1 MSFLPKL
8 QDKDNGIITR
18 SDLKRPQVKIIYYI
32 LFTIC
37 LIITVVSIAP
47 PIWVLLSSFK
57 DIKEFTLEP
66 TLIPKEFDFN
76 KFIKTWNDL
85 KFFKFYV
92 NSFYSVAGSVVCA
105 IIFNGLLAFALSI
118 IKPKGSRF
126 VYALVMGS
134 LMVPATTS
142 IVPLFININKL
153 GLSGTFYPL
162 WLSIGANA
170 FYVVLYKQFFDTLPK
185 SIIEAARIDGCS
197 NLQIFTRIVM
207 PLSKPITMVV
217 AMYAVNYAWSDF
229 LLPYLVLN
237 NTGLETVMVRL
248 FQFRNGKTADV
259 DILRAIVFAI
269 IPPIILFTAFQKQI
283 TQGSTHSGVKG

>member
-1 MSFLPKL
+1 MPSLK
-8 QDKDNGIITR
+8 DKNFGIITH
-18 SDLKRPQVKIIYYI
+18 SDLKQPQVRVLYYI
-32 LFTIC
+32 LFAVCIF
-37 LIITVVSIAP
+37 ITLVSIAP
-47 PIWVLLSSFK
+47 PLWILLSSFK

-66 TLIPKEFDFN
+66 SIIPKEFDFG
-76 KFIKTWNDL
+76 KFVKTWNSL
-85 KFFKFYV
+85 KFYKFYI
-92 NSFYSVAGSVVCA
+92 NSFYVVAGSVVCA
-105 IIFNGLLAFALSI
+105 IVFNGLLAFALSI
-118 IKPKGSRF
+118 IRPKGSKF
-126 VYALVMGS
+126 IYALVLGS

-162 WLSIGANA
+162 WFSIGANA
-170 FYVVLYKQFFDTLPK
+170 FYVVLYKQFFDSLPK

-197 NLQIFTRIVM
+197 NLQLFTRIVM

-237 NTGLETVMVRL
+237 NSGLETVMVRL

-269 IPPIILFTAFQKQI
+269 IPPIILFTAFQRQI
-283 TQGSTHSGVKG
+283 TQNSTHSGIKG

>member
-1 MSFLPKL
+1 MSKL
-8 QDKDNGIITR
+8 QNKDNGIITR
-18 SDLKRPQVKIIYYI
+18 SDLKRPQVRILYYA

-37 LIITVVSIAP
+37 LIITIISIAP
-47 PIWVLLSSFK
+47 PLWVLLSSFK
-57 DIKEFTLEP
+57 DIKEFTIEP
-66 TLIPKEFDFN
+66 TILPKEYDLN
-76 KFIKTWNDL
+76 RFIKTWNDL

-105 IIFNGLLAFALSI
+105 IVFNGLLAFALSI
-118 IKPKGSRF
+118 IKPKGSKF
-126 VYALVMGS
+126 IYALVLGS

-162 WLSIGANA
+162 WFSIGANA

-185 SIIEAARIDGCS
+185 SIIEAARIDGCN

-237 NTGLETVMVRL
+237 NSGLETVMVRL

-283 TQGSTHSGVKG
+283 TQSNTHSGVKG

>member
-1 MSFLPKL
+1 LSKL
-8 QDKDNGIITR
+8 QNKDNGIITR
-18 SDLKRPQVKIIYYI
+18 SDLKRPQVRILYYA

-37 LIITVVSIAP
+37 LIITIISIAP
-47 PIWVLLSSFK
+47 PLWVLLSSFK
-57 DIKEFTLEP
+57 DIKEFTIEP
-66 TLIPKEFDFN
+66 TILPKEYDLN
-76 KFIKTWNDL
+76 RFIKTWNDL

-105 IIFNGLLAFALSI
+105 IVFNGLLAFALSI
-118 IKPKGSRF
+118 IKPKGSKF
-126 VYALVMGS
+126 IYALVLGS

-162 WLSIGANA
+162 WFSIGANA

-185 SIIEAARIDGCS
+185 SIIEAARIDGCN

-237 NTGLETVMVRL
+237 NSGLETVMVRL

-283 TQGSTHSGVKG
+283 TQSNTHSGVKG

>member
-1 MSFLPKL
+1 MSRL

-18 SDLKRPQVKIIYYI
+18 SDLKSPRVKIIYYI
-32 LFTIC
+32 LFVIC
-37 LIITVVSIAP
+37 LIITIISIAP

-57 DIKEFTLEP
+57 DIKEFTIEP
-66 TLIPKEFDFN
+66 TILPKEFDFN
-76 KFIKTWNDL
+76 KFIKTWNNL
-85 KFFKFYV
+85 KFFKYYV

-105 IIFNGLLAFALSI
+105 IVFNGLLAFALSI
-118 IKPKGSRF
+118 LKPKGSKF
-126 VYALVMGS
+126 VYALVLGS

-142 IVPLFININKL
+142 IVPLFMNINKL

-162 WLSIGANA
+162 WFSIGANA

-237 NTGLETVMVRL
+237 NSGLETVMVRL
-248 FQFRNGKTADV
+248 FEFRNGKTADV

-269 IPPIILFTAFQKQI
+269 IPPIILFIAFTKQI
-283 TQGSTHSGVKG
+283 TQSSTHSGIKG

>member
-1 MSFLPKL
+1 MAKL
-8 QDKDNGIITR
+8 QNKDNGIIAR
-18 SDLKRPQVKIIYYI
+18 SDLKRPQVRLLYYA
-32 LFTIC
+32 LFVIC
-37 LIITVVSIAP
+37 LIVTVISIAP
-47 PIWVLLSSFK
+47 PIWILLSSFK
-57 DIKEFTLEP
+57 DIKEFTIEP
-66 TLIPKEFDFN
+66 SIIPREFDFSR
-76 KFIKTWNDL
+76 FVKTWNDL

-105 IIFNGLLAFALSI
+105 IVFNGLLAFALSI
-118 IKPKGSRF
+118 IRPKGSKF
-126 VYALVMGS
+126 IYALVLGS

-162 WLSIGANA
+162 WFSIGANA

-237 NTGLETVMVRL
+237 NSGLETVMVRL

-283 TQGSTHSGVKG
+283 TQTGTHSGIKG

>member
-1 MSFLPKL
+1 MSKL
-8 QDKDNGIITR
+8 QNKDNGIIAR
-18 SDLKRPQVKIIYYI
+18 SDLKRPQIRILYYALFIISLSI
-32 LFTIC
+32 T
-37 LIITVVSIAP
+37 LISIAP

-57 DIKEFTLEP
+57 DIKEFTIEP
-66 TLIPKEFDFN
+66 TIIPREFDFS
-76 KFIKTWNDL
+76 KFVKTWNDL
-85 KFFKFYV
+85 KFFKYYV
-92 NSFYSVAGSVVCA
+92 NSFYVVAGSVICA
-105 IIFNGLLAFALSI
+105 IVFNGLLAFALSI

-126 VYALVMGS
+126 IYALVLGS

-162 WLSIGANA
+162 WFSIGANA

-185 SIIEAARIDGCS
+185 SIIEAARIDGCN

-237 NTGLETVMVRL
+237 NSGLETVMVRL

-283 TQGSTHSGVKG
+283 TQGSTHSGIKG

>member
-1 MSFLPKL
+1 LSRL
-8 QDKDNGIITR
+8 QGKDNGIITW
-18 SDLKRPQVKIIYYI
+18 SDLKKPRVRIIYYI
-32 LFTIC
+32 LFAIC
-37 LIITVVSIAP
+37 LIITIISIAP
-47 PIWVLLSSFK
+47 PIWIFLSSFK
-57 DIKEFTLEP
+57 DIKEFTIEP
-66 TLIPKEFDFN
+66 TFLPKKFDFN
-76 KFIKTWNDL
+76 KFVKTWTEL
-85 KFFKFYV
+85 KFFKYYV

-105 IIFNGLLAFALSI
+105 IVFNGLLAFALSI
-118 IKPKGSRF
+118 IKPKGSKF
-126 VYALVMGS
+126 IYAIVLGS

-142 IVPLFININKL
+142 LVPLFININKL

-162 WLSIGANA
+162 WFSIGANA
-170 FYVVLYKQFFDTLPK
+170 FYVVLYKQYFETLPK
-185 SIIEAARIDGCS
+185 SIIEAARIDGCN

-237 NTGLETVMVRL
+237 NSGHETVMVRL

-283 TQGSTHSGVKG
+283 TQSNTHSGVKG

>member
-1 MSFLPKL
+1 MSRL
-8 QDKDNGIITR
+8 QDKDNGIITL
-18 SDLKRPQVKIIYYI
+18 SDLKSPRVKIIYYI
-32 LFTIC
+32 LFVIC
-37 LIITVVSIAP
+37 LIITIISIAP

-57 DIKEFTLEP
+57 DIKEFTIEP
-66 TLIPKEFDFN
+66 TILPKEFDFN
-76 KFIKTWNDL
+76 KFIKTWNNL
-85 KFFKFYV
+85 KFFKYYV

-105 IIFNGLLAFALSI
+105 IVFNGLLAFALSI
-118 IKPKGSRF
+118 LKPKGSKF
-126 VYALVMGS
+126 VYALVLGS

-142 IVPLFININKL
+142 IVPLFMNINKL

-162 WLSIGANA
+162 WFSIGANA

-237 NTGLETVMVRL
+237 NSGLETVMVRL
-248 FQFRNGKTADV
+248 FEFRNGKTADV

-269 IPPIILFTAFQKQI
+269 IPPIILFIAFTKQI
-283 TQGSTHSGVKG
+283 TQSSTHSGIKG